1 MIRITFYTKID
12 IIWNMMFFTSF
23 LKSADTVISRGRFL
37 HIDIYM
43 NQCVTVIP
51 DQQGSGLKC
60 SHIVIRIDAADMFCF
75 TFNSDDRNL
84 IGSELFGWKR
94 VT

>member
-1 MIRITFYTKID
+1 
-12 IIWNMMFFTSF
+12 MFFTSF
-23 LKSADTVISRGRFL
+23 LKSSDTVISRDRFF

-43 NQCVTVIP
+43 NQYVTFIP
-51 DQQGSGLKC
+51 DQQGSSLKC
-60 SHIVIRIDAADMFCF
+60 SHIVISIDAADMFCF
-75 TFNSDDRNL
+75 TFNCDDRNL